1 MMELDEWRSL
11 NCHLSNAAEQLE
23 SKVLAGWVQR
33 VGLGDLPRSKGVHPD
48 DPEYLGDYKKRG
60 LVF

>member
-11 NCHLSNAAEQLE
+11 DWHLSNAAEQLE

-33 VGLGDLPRSKGVHPD
+33 VGLGGLPRSKGVHPD
-48 DPEYLGDYKKRG
+48 DPEYLEGYQKRG
-60 LVF
+60 GVF